1 MNARMRRIASD
12 YEQIKK
18 NFSNHKNIVVEPIGE
33 EPAEKYRVTYYV
45 NGIYLLE
52 DGRIETLGKHIV
64 IITLHAEYPRYKPIC
79 TIATPIWH
87 PNFRDGQ
94 ICIGDIWGAGESLSD
109 IIVNI
114 GDMIQYKSWNSFSP
128 LSADAAEWAIA
139 NKHLFPVGNVNLW
152 TGEEEDGTA
161 KKDFDIDFF
170 EEDGETSTTETDSEE
185 VQQTSVTEEVPS
197 EVTETAVEQATV
209 AVAVPEKNDENDFD
223 ITAEEL
229 EGIEFVPSAVR
240 MQGSQYGATAKGG
253 RINFKTVL
261 VKGLLWALIGAFIG
275 FGFSEVSGVL
285 KGNDSVA
292 RMLGHSELA
301 QYYEYTDKANDVFAS
316 VNEAFQKHCKE
327 QGIDP
332 DSENALT
339 NWLSG
344 NTDKYSGIIEE
355 YLEYDEKAENALYEA
370 YENDFNSDEDKLHE
384 AIDGISRITTALWS
398 AVIALFI
405 GLFLGLG
412 EGVYYGSKENAIKYA
427 LIGAG
432 VSIAVGAVSGY
443 LAQWMYASM
452 LTDYSS
458 EFTKALVRG
467 LGWAIMGIGIGLSV
481 GLIKPEQK
489 RIIFCSLGGVVGA
502 FIGGFLFNYVCD
514 VIPNDVVA
522 RGFAIV
528 IMGLLIGVGVG
539 ILEQFAKAAWLKVIR
554 GEFEGK
560 EYLVFEGTTSIGNSG
575 KNTIVLFKDK
585 LVAPNHCDIVQEGS
599 KYVLLDKGSPMGTVV
614 NGMRVTRHVLKQGDA
629 VAIGNSVLVFNTK

>member
-52 DGRIETLGKHIV
+52 DGRIETLGKHVV

-161 KKDFDIDFF
+161 KKEFEIDLFDD
-170 EEDGETSTTETDSEE
+170 DET
-185 VQQTSVTEEVPS
+185 P
-197 EVTETAVEQATV
+197 VTETILEAAPVVTETPITSAETVVEQV
-209 AVAVPEKNDENDFD
+209 AVTTAVLEETDENDFE

-229 EGIEFVPSAVR
+229 EGIEFVPTAVR

-253 RINFKTVL
+253 KVNFKTVL

-275 FGFSEVSGVL
+275 FGVSEVSDGL
-285 KGNDSVA
+285 TGNASVA
-292 RMLGHSELA
+292 RVLGHPEIA
-301 QYYEYTDKANDVFAS
+301 EYYEYTERANDVLAP
-316 VNEAFQKHCKE
+316 VNAAFEKHCKE
-327 QGIDP
+327 HGIDP
-332 DSENALT
+332 ESENALT
-339 NWLSG
+339 DWLSN
-344 NTDKYSGIIEE
+344 NTSKYSSAVEK
-355 YLEYDEKAENALYEA
+355 YLEYDEKAGNALYEA
-370 YENDFNSDEDKLHE
+370 YENDFNANEDKLDE
-384 AIDGISRITTALWS
+384 TMDGISRIQTALWS
-398 AVIALFI
+398 ALIALFI

-412 EGVYYGSKENAIKYA
+412 EGIYYGSKENAIKYA

-432 VSIAVGAVSGY
+432 ISIVVGAVSGY

-458 EFTKALVRG
+458 GFTKALVRG

-489 RIIFCSLGGVVGA
+489 RIIFCSLGGVIGA

-514 VIPNDVVA
+514 IIPNDIVA

-539 ILEQFAKAAWLKVIR
+539 VLEQFAKAAWLKVIR

-599 KYVLLDKGSPMGTVV
+599 KYVLVDKGSPMGTVV

>member
-161 KKDFDIDFF
+161 KKEFDIELFDEN
-170 EEDGETSTTETDSEE
+170 EEASATETMPEE
-185 VQQTSVTEEVPS
+185 VNPDSVATEMPIAS
-197 EVTETAVEQATV
+197 TETVVEQATIS
-209 AVAVPEKNDENDFD
+209 AVALEKDDENDFD

-229 EGIEFVPSAVR
+229 EGIEFVPTAVR

-253 RINFKTVL
+253 KVNFKTVFM
-261 VKGLLWALIGAFIG
+261 KGILYGLIGGIIAWLLQEFI
-275 FGFSEVSGVL
+275 F
-285 KGNDSVA
+285 
-292 RMLGHSELA
+292 
-301 QYYEYTDKANDVFAS
+301 DV
-316 VNEAFQKHCKE
+316 
-327 QGIDP
+327 D
-332 DSENALT
+332 ALT
-339 NWLSG
+339 IFSDWFGKSLYTASESDIALAVRLS
-344 NTDKYSGIIEE
+344 SGISFCGVG
-355 YLEYDEKAENALYEA
+355 L
-370 YENDFNSDEDKLHE
+370 
-384 AIDGISRITTALWS
+384 AIGAIM
-398 AVIALFI
+398 
-405 GLFLGLG
+405 GLG
-412 EGVYYGSKENAIKYA
+412 EGIYYGSPSNAAKYA
-427 LIGAG
+427 GIGAVLG
-432 VSIAVGAVSGY
+432 LALGFVSGFVAQIIYSALLSDTSEYTSEIY
-443 LAQWMYASM
+443 LAV
-452 LTDYSS
+452 
-458 EFTKALVRG
+458 VRA
-467 LGWAIMGIGIGLSV
+467 LGWGILGAGIGASI
-481 GLIKPEQK
+481 GLIKPEK
-489 RIIFCSLGGVVGA
+489 MRILNCSLGGLAGGFV
-502 FIGGFLFNYVCD
+502 GGFLFNFIAASASTGED
-514 VIPNDVVA
+514 DSGIIA
-522 RGFAIV
+522 RLVGI
-528 IMGLLIGVGVG
+528 ILMGALIGLG
-539 ILEQFAKAAWLKVIR
+539 IGLLEQFAKAAWLKVIR

-585 LVAPNHCDIVQEGS
+585 LVAPNHCEIVQEGN
-599 KYVLLDKGSPMGTVV
+599 KYVLVDKGSPMGTVV
-614 NGMRVTRHVLKQGDA
+614 NGMRITRHVLKQGDA
-629 VAIGNSVLVFNTK
+629 IAIGNSVLVFNTK

>member
-128 LSADAAEWAIA
+128 LCAEAAEWAIA
-139 NKHLFPVGNVNLW
+139 NKHLFPVGNINLW

-161 KKDFDIDFF
+161 KKEFDIDILDDDD
-170 EEDGETSTTETDSEE
+170 EALETGAVCETAEP
-185 VQQTSVTEEVPS
+185 TPTVTEPPAASAE
-197 EVTETAVEQATV
+197 AVAEQAVT
-209 AVAVPEKNDENDFD
+209 ATAAMKKDDENDFD
-223 ITAEEL
+223 ITSEEL
-229 EGIEFVPSAVR
+229 AGIEFVPTAAR

-253 RINFKTVL
+253 KVNFKTVFM
-261 VKGLLWALIGAFIG
+261 KGILYGLIGGIFAWLLQEF
-275 FGFSEVSGVL
+275 
-285 KGNDSVA
+285 
-292 RMLGHSELA
+292 
-301 QYYEYTDKANDVFAS
+301 VFK
-316 VNEAFQKHCKE
+316 V
-327 QGIDP
+327 D
-332 DSENALT
+332 ALT
-339 NWLSG
+339 IFSNWLGKTLYTGSES
-344 NTDKYSGIIEE
+344 DV
-355 YLEYDEKAENALYEA
+355 ALA
-370 YENDFNSDEDKLHE
+370 VRLSS
-384 AIDGISRITTALWS
+384 AISFCGVGLAIG
-398 AVIALFI
+398 AVM
-405 GLFLGLG
+405 GLG
-412 EGVYYGSKENAIKYA
+412 EGIYYGSISNSAKYA
-427 LIGAG
+427 GIGTG
-432 VSIAVGAVSGY
+432 LGLVLGFVSGFVAQIIYSALLSDTSEYTSKIY
-443 LAQWMYASM
+443 LAV
-452 LTDYSS
+452 
-458 EFTKALVRG
+458 VRA
-467 LGWAIMGIGIGLSV
+467 LGWAILGGGIGVSI
-481 GLIKPEQK
+481 GLIKPGK
-489 RIIFCSLGGVVGA
+489 MRILNCSIGGFAGGFV
-502 FIGGFLFNYVCD
+502 GGFLFNFIATAASTGD
-514 VIPNDVVA
+514 DDSGIIA
-522 RGFAIV
+522 RLVGIV
-528 IMGLLIGVGVG
+528 LMGALIGLG
-539 ILEQFAKAAWLKVIR
+539 IGLLEQFAKSAWLKVIR

-585 LVAPNHCDIVQEGS
+585 LVAPNHCDIVQEGN
-599 KYVLLDKGSPMGTVV
+599 KYVLVDKGSPTGTVV

-629 VAIGNSVLVFNTK
+629 IAIGNSVLVFNTK